1 MIWSHFTPHGFCL
14 AWDPALI
21 WLQAASDIIV
31 AAAYFSI
38 PAALIVFLRR
48 RKDLAF
54 KPVFALFAAFIM
66 ACGTTHVMGALTLWV
81 PAYWPDA
88 SIKAVTAALSLATA
102 IILWPLIPRAL
113 ALPSPEALRAANA
126 ALALE
131 IERRDEVARRL
142 KESEE
147 RLLQAQKMEAVGQ
160 LTGGIAHDFN
170 NMLTAVMGSLELLQ
184 RDPQLG
190 DRAARLA
197 GNALQSAMR
206 TARLTSQLLSFSR
219 RSMLEPVSLNPA
231 EVAGGIEELLLRSVG
246 AGIGLRVGRP
256 SPDQWRARADRN
268 QLEATLLN
276 IVINA
281 RDAIAAQARAAG
293 GRETHGQISISFA
306 NRSIEAAT
314 AALMGPDGIA
324 PGDYVVI
331 SIEDDGPGMPASVR
345 ARAFEPFFTT
355 KPAGEGTGLG
365 LSQSYGFATQSGG
378 SIQIDS
384 AEGRGTRVDIWLPRS
399 LEGAAARDTGV
410 LELGPLAS

>member
-1 MIWSHFTPHGFCL
+1 MNWSHFTPHGFCL
-14 AWDPALI
+14 AWDPDLI
-21 WLQAASDIIV
+21 WLQAASDSLV
-31 AAAYFSI
+31 AVAYFSI

-48 RKDLAF
+48 RRDLAF

-81 PAYWPDA
+81 PAYWSDA
-88 SIKAVTAALSLATA
+88 IIKAVTAVLSLATA
-102 IILWPLIPRAL
+102 VILWPLIPRAL
-113 ALPSPEALRAANA
+113 ALPSPERLREANA

-131 IERRDEVARRL
+131 IERRDAVARKLR
-142 KESEE
+142 ESEE

-197 GNALQSAMR
+197 GNALQSARR
-206 TARLTSQLLSFSR
+206 TARLTNQLLSFSR

-231 EVAGGIEELLLRSVG
+231 DVAEGIEELLLRSAG
-246 AGIGLRVGRP
+246 AGISLEVEPP

-268 QLEATLLN
+268 QLEAALLN

-281 RDAIAAQARAAG
+281 RDAIAGQACGDGA
-293 GRETHGQISISFA
+293 ETHGHISIGFA
-306 NRSIEAAT
+306 NRSIEAA
-314 AALMGPDGIA
+314 AAASLGPDGIA
-324 PGDYVVI
+324 AGDYVVI
-331 SIEDDGPGMPASVR
+331 SVQDDGPGMSEAVR

-365 LSQSYGFATQSGG
+365 LSQCYGFVTQSGG

-384 AEGRGTRVDIWLPRS
+384 TEGRGTRVDIWLPRS
-399 LEGAAARDTGV
+399 LELAAARDTGL
-410 LELGPLAS
+410 LELGPVAS

>member
-1 MIWSHFTPHGFCL
+1 MNWSHFTPHGFCL

-21 WLQAASDIIV
+21 WLQAASDSLV
-31 AAAYFSI
+31 AVAYFSI

-48 RKDLAF
+48 RQDLAF

-81 PAYWPDA
+81 PAYWSDA
-88 SIKAVTAALSLATA
+88 IIKAVTAALSLATA
-102 IILWPLIPRAL
+102 VILWPLIPRAL
-113 ALPSPEALRAANA
+113 ALPSPERLREANA

-142 KESEE
+142 RESEE

-197 GNALQSAMR
+197 GNALESAAR

-231 EVAGGIEELLLRSVG
+231 EVAEGIEELLMRSAG
-246 AGIGLRVGRP
+246 AGISLEIGPP

-268 QLEATLLN
+268 QLEAALLN

-281 RDAIAAQARAAG
+281 RDAIAGQAAAAG
-293 GRETHGQISISFA
+293 VETHGQISIGFA
-306 NRSIEAAT
+306 NRSIEAAA

-324 PGDYVVI
+324 AGDYVVI
-331 SIEDDGPGMPASVR
+331 SVQDDGPGMSAAVR

-355 KPAGEGTGLG
+355 KPAGVGTGLG

-384 AEGRGTRVDIWLPRS
+384 TEGQGTRVDIWLPRS
-399 LEGAAARDTGV
+399 LEVPAARDTGV
-410 LELGPLAS
+410 LELGTVES